1 MVISSIDKPADG
13 RKRNRPSRTKS
24 GDNIPEE
31 MDGRRKIMGVVQRRM
46 QERALN
52 YQTVLASN
60 VRTLRT
66 SRGWSQQYL
75 ADQVGWYRTTV
86 IRLETGERCPSY
98 SDVCILADV
107 LGVTV
112 DVMSKDLS
120 WLYSVHNAGTLPE
133 ALRSTR
139 LAENLSQE
147 NVAEACGISR
157 TQYVNIETGKV
168 KPDAALM
175 AKLTKVFS
183 RPIKFVEAVSPSTN

>member
-1 MVISSIDKPADG
+1 MVLSSIEKVADG

-24 GDNIPEE
+24 GDNAPEDV
-31 MDGRRKIMGVVQRRM
+31 DGRRKTLSVTQRRM

-66 SRGWSQQYL
+66 SRGWSQQHL
-75 ADQVGWYRTTV
+75 AEQIGWYRTTV

-98 SDVCILADV
+98 ADVCILADV

-120 WLYSVHNAGTLPE
+120 WLYSVQNSGTLPE

-139 LAENLSQE
+139 LLENLSQE
-147 NVAEACGISR
+147 QVSEACGITR
-157 TQYVNIETGKV
+157 AQYVNIESGKV
-168 KPDAALM
+168 VPDAHLM

-183 RPIKFVEAVSPSTN
+183 RPIKFVEAGTPSAN